1 MGKNGFAPPEDG
13 REGLE
18 LGYHI
23 FRPWR
28 RMGYGLEGCQAV
40 LDWEEKELALP
51 VYVRIRK
58 DNLASLRL
66 AEKLGFSGKMEENGY
81 FYLFWPPKEAKIEK

>member
-1 MGKNGFAPPEDG
+1 
-13 REGLE
+13 
-18 LGYHI
+18 
-23 FRPWR
+23 
-28 RMGYGLEGCQAV
+28 MGYGLEGCQAV